1 MAEEENNE
9 EKGQS
14 EEKKGSKLVLII
26 IISLLVVILVVGGI
40 VAYMLLS
47 GDDKP
52 PRPQQA
58 SSQQQQQNAPAPSE
72 LQVGAMFPLE
82 PFTVNLLS
90 ESGRRYLKVKLNL
103 EMSNPNLQAEL
114 NKKMPVVR
122 DSVIGVLSS
131 KTVEEISTRRGKENL
146 KDEIIEQINKRLQ
159 DGYVSRVYFMMF
171 VIQ

>member
-1 MAEEENNE
+1 MAEEEKE
-9 EKGQS
+9 DQKQ

-26 IISLLVVILVVGGI
+26 IVSLLVIILVVGGV

-47 GDDKP
+47 GDESSAPPKP
-52 PRPQQA
+52 QS
-58 SSQQQQQNAPAPSE
+58 SSQSE
-72 LQVGAMFPLE
+72 RGGGSSADDLKVGAMFPLE

-90 ESGRRYLKVKLNL
+90 ESGRRYLKVELNL
-103 EMSNPNLQAEL
+103 EMSNSNLQAEL

-146 KDEIIEQINKRLQ
+146 KDEIIEQVNKRLE
-159 DGYVSRVYFMMF
+159 DGYISRVYFMMF

>member
-1 MAEEENNE
+1 MAEEEKE
-9 EKGQS
+9 DQKQ

-26 IISLLVVILVVGGI
+26 IVSLLVIILIVGGV

-47 GDDKP
+47 GDDSSAPPKP
-52 PRPQQA
+52 QS
-58 SSQQQQQNAPAPSE
+58 SSQSE
-72 LQVGAMFPLE
+72 RGGGSSSDDLKVGAMFPLE

-90 ESGRRYLKVKLNL
+90 ESGRRYLKVELNL
-103 EMSNPNLQAEL
+103 EMSNSNLQAEL

-122 DSVIGVLSS
+122 DSVIGVLSA

-146 KDEIIEQINKRLQ
+146 KDEIIEQVNKRLE
-159 DGYVSRVYFMMF
+159 DGYISRVYFMMF